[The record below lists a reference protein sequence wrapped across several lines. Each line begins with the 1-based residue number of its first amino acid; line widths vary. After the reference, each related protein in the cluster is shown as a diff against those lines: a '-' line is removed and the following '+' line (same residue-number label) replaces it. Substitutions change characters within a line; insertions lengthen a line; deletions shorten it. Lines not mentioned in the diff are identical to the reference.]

1 MTAMPLLEARQVSVH
16 FGGVAALDR
25 VTLAV
30 QPGELIGLIGPNG
43 AGKTT
48 LLRTITGVVKPEV
61 GSIHLDGEDITKF
74 AVHARVRRGLGL
86 SHQIVRPF
94 RGMSSVENV
103 MIAAGSRHTRHPL
116 VALCRWSR
124 RAERQAAMALLDMV
138 GIADSADAEV
148 GSLPLGVLKR
158 LEMARALA
166 LQPKVLMLDEPL
178 AGLNHVEA
186 AALAD
191 AIVELNANG
200 QTVILIEHN
209 LSEVIRICS
218 HLVVL
223 DNGRNLAEGPP
234 DTVMADPAVRAAYVG
249 EAAA

>member
-1 MTAMPLLEARQVSVH
+1 MALLEAHQVSVH

-25 VTLAV
+25 VSLTV
-30 QPGELIGLIGPNG
+30 QAGELTGLIGPNG

-48 LLRTITGVVKPEV
+48 LLRTITGVVRPESGTV
-61 GSIHLDGEDITKF
+61 HLGGEDITGLP
-74 AVHARVRRGLGL
+74 VHARVRRGLGL

-103 MIAAGSRHTRHPL
+103 MIAAGSAHTRHPL

-124 RAERQAAMALLDMV
+124 RPERAAAMALLEVV

-166 LQPKVLMLDEPL
+166 LRPKVLMLDEPL
-178 AGLNHVEA
+178 AGLNHIEA

-191 AIVELNANG
+191 AIVALNANG
-200 QTVILIEHN
+200 QAVILIEHN

-218 HLVVL
+218 RLVVL
-223 DNGRNLAEGPP
+223 DNGRNLAEGAPE
-234 DTVMADPAVRAAYVG
+234 TVMADPAVRAAYVG